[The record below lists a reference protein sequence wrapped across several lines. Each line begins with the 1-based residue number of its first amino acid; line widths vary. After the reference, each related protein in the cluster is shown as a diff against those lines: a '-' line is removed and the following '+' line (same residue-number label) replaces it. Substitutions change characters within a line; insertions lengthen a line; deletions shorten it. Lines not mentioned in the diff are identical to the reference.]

1 MISERDILSK
11 VGFLNR
17 DLDKVLVSEVA
28 TMGLYNLV
36 IAKGTD
42 SVESCIAQLLAR
54 DIRHL
59 LVGDEYMK
67 LYEPLTTKG
76 EEEGSAIMEINGMIS
91 IKDICKAVM
100 EIHEGRV
107 KKISEC
113 LDDMG
118 CDLLAR
124 CEGSYSQCSTSS
136 SVVTYSSVLV
146 ETHSHSD
153 DKGNV

>member
-36 IAKGTD
+36 IVRGTD

-67 LYEPLTTKG
+67 RCMNL
-76 EEEGSAIMEINGMIS
+76 SQ
-91 IKDICKAVM
+91 
-100 EIHEGRV
+100 RR
-107 KKISEC
+107 KKK
-113 LDDMG
+113 
-118 CDLLAR
+118 R
-124 CEGSYSQCSTSS
+124 
-136 SVVTYSSVLV
+136 
-146 ETHSHSD
+146 
-153 DKGNV
+153 